1 MRFLLEMMYYWSL
14 AGACGFLEHPAFPVW
29 AMKHSP
35 ASTWTLAA
43 VRRLRR
49 LNCVSIATFDQCI
62 FHCEGKKPTTLLL
75 VRLPHLREALL
86 KLGRGGRCPHASGA
100 HTALKGRGPDGSF
113 RTSVAKVYPPQMN
126 AAIAEAVIHFAC
138 ATFVP
143 GEQQSAVP
151 ECVAQHARMDF
162 VPLSVVQPDYYEGL

>member
-1 MRFLLEMMYYWSL
+1 M
-14 AGACGFLEHPAFPVW
+14 
-29 AMKHSP
+29 
-35 ASTWTLAA
+35 
-43 VRRLRR
+43 
-49 LNCVSIATFDQCI
+49 
-62 FHCEGKKPTTLLL
+62 
-75 VRLPHLREALL
+75 
-86 KLGRGGRCPHASGA
+86 
-100 HTALKGRGPDGSF
+100 
-113 RTSVAKVYPPQMN
+113 AKVYPPQMN